1 MLRLSEEKYRG
12 LIEAMPLMLVQAD
25 RGLRVEF
32 ANPAVRTVTGFEMEE
47 IADPSAWARFVHP
60 DDLPRVRAAAVEA
73 LVGRPG
79 RMEFRYNAKDG
90 SVKTAIAMTQPRWQG
105 GAVVGTTTLMV
116 DMTRERQLEQD
127 LQRSQRLELIG
138 RLSSGIAHDFN
149 NLLTVVLSLTD
160 VAHGSLPPD
169 HPVHGD
175 LRRIA
180 EAGGQ
185 AASLAGQLLAFSR
198 QQRAAPRRAEVNGAA
213 RRTLDLLRGA
223 LPSAV
228 RVEASLGEGE
238 LSVPID
244 ETQLQQVLMNLCLN
258 ARDAMPEGGRL
269 RVWTETVAD
278 PNAPAAP
285 WVRLTVADDGCGI
298 PAEMRS
304 RIFDP
309 FFSTKERGTG
319 LGLAVVRQI
328 VEGGGGRVEV
338 QSEPGR
344 GSRFEVW
351 LPTRPPAAA
360 PAPAVEAADAIGH
373 GI

>member
-1 MLRLSEEKYRG
+1 
-12 LIEAMPLMLVQAD
+12 
-25 RGLRVEF
+25 
-32 ANPAVRTVTGFEMEE
+32 
-47 IADPSAWARFVHP
+47 
-60 DDLPRVRAAAVEA
+60 
-73 LVGRPG
+73 
-79 RMEFRYNAKDG
+79 
-90 SVKTAIAMTQPRWQG
+90 
-105 GAVVGTTTLMV
+105 MV

-127 LQRSQRLELIG
+127 LQRAQRLELIG
-138 RLSSGIAHDFN
+138 RLSSGVAHDFN

-160 VAHGSLPPD
+160 MAHGSLPPD

-180 EAGGQ
+180 EAGEQ

-223 LPSAV
+223 LPPAV
-228 RVEASLGEGE
+228 RVEASLGDGE
-238 LSVPID
+238 LFVPID

-258 ARDAMPEGGRL
+258 ARDAMPDGGRL
-269 RVWTETVAD
+269 RVWTETVAGPGD
-278 PNAPAAP
+278 AAAP
-285 WVRLTVADDGCGI
+285 WVRLSVADDGCGI
-298 PAEMRS
+298 PNEVKS

-328 VEGGGGRVEV
+328 VDGSGGRVEV

-344 GSRFEVW
+344 GSRFDVW
-351 LPTRPPAAA
+351 LPTRPPAVA
-360 PAPAVEAADAIGH
+360 PTRRSGRRTPLGRESSNLV
-373 GI
+373 